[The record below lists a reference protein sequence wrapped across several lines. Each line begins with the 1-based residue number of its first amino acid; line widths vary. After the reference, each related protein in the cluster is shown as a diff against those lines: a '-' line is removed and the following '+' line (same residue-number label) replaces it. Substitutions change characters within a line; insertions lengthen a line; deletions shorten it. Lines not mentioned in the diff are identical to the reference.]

1 MRGSWERLLEEVAR
15 DRYARLLGRAAL
27 LVPTRA
33 DAEDLVQDA
42 LVATFAGRARF
53 TSVGEA
59 EQYVRRAIVT
69 RSIDR
74 ARTAAAERRALE
86 RRVAWPA
93 LDDELVPTG
102 LDHDVVE
109 ALQSLSPRQRACVV
123 LRHVE
128 DMSVEQT
135 AAALGLS
142 AGAVKRYTS
151 DGAAR
156 LHERLG
162 TPADDA
168 DPVPVELTTTTPEV
182 RRD

>member
-1 MRGSWERLLEEVAR
+1 MSRSWEQLLEGVAR
-15 DRYARLLGRAAL
+15 ERYPRLLGRAAL
-27 LVPTRA
+27 VVATRS

-86 RRVAWPA
+86 RRGAWPSA
-93 LDDELVPTG
+93 EEELAPSG
-102 LDHDVVE
+102 LDHDVVA
-109 ALQSLSPRQRACVV
+109 ALQELSPRQRACVV
-123 LRHVE
+123 LRHVD

-142 AGAVKRYTS
+142 TGAVKRYTA
-151 DGAAR
+151 DGTAR
-156 LHERLG
+156 LQVALSAR
-162 TPADDA
+162 ADDG
-168 DPVPVELTTTTPEV
+168 DTVPVELTTTPEV

>member
-1 MRGSWERLLEEVAR
+1 MARSWERLLDEVAR
-15 DRYARLLGRAAL
+15 ERYPRLLARAAL
-27 LVPTRA
+27 LVTTRA

-74 ARTAAAERRALE
+74 ARTAAAERRAVE
-86 RRVAWPA
+86 RRVSWPDPA
-93 LDDELVPTG
+93 DELVPTG
-102 LDHDVVE
+102 LDRDIVE
-109 ALQSLSPRQRACVV
+109 ALQTLSVRQRACVV
-123 LRHVE
+123 LRHV
-128 DMSVEQT
+128 DDLSVEQT
-135 AAALGLS
+135 ATALGLS

-151 DGAAR
+151 DGTAR
-156 LHERLG
+156 LQARLG
-162 TPADDA
+162 TPALTGGT
-168 DPVPVELTTTTPEV
+168 VPVELIPAPEV

>member
-1 MRGSWERLLEEVAR
+1 MRRSWERLLEEVAR
-15 DRYARLLGRAAL
+15 ERYARLLGRAAL

-42 LVATFAGRARF
+42 LVATFTGRARF

-74 ARTAAAERRALE
+74 SRTAAAERRALE
-86 RRVAWPA
+86 RRGAWP
-93 LDDELVPTG
+93 DPHDELVPTG
-102 LDHDVVE
+102 LDLDVVE
-109 ALQSLSPRQRACVV
+109 ALQTLSPRQRACVV
-123 LRHVE
+123 LRHV
-128 DMSVEQT
+128 DDLSVEQT

-142 AGAVKRYTS
+142 TGAVKRYTS

-156 LHERLG
+156 LQQALG
-162 TPADDA
+162 AHVDDV
-168 DPVPVELTTTTPEV
+168 DTVTVELTTTPEV